1 MSVDFPVLFLILIKG
16 VSSSAQKSVSAAEL
30 NVFLR
35 IFARNSS
42 VRLPIILIVVV
53 LVGRLRRRRK
63 SPGCFI

>member
-16 VSSSAQKSVSAAEL
+16 VSSSAQKSVSAAEF
-30 NVFLR
+30 NVFFG

-42 VRLPIILIVVV
+42 VRIPIILIVVV
-53 LVGRLRRRRK
+53 LVGRLRRRGK